1 MQASGKG
8 EKFTFELKWYIPVAD
23 CAVVE
28 ESTEPRES
36 ATINLVA
43 LRSQAST
50 VRDQIKR
57 QTSRDDPKVS
67 EISQQLPVSRSS

>member
-1 MQASGKG
+1 VG
-8 EKFTFELKWYIPVAD
+8 ECTVLEENSEPK
-23 CAVVE
+23 
-28 ESTEPRES
+28 ESTVV
-36 ATINLVA
+36 NLVA

-67 EISQQLPVSRSS
+67 ISTGFTMGT